1 MKNYILFDLD
11 GTLLNPKEGITKS
24 IQYAL
29 KHMGIE
35 VEDLDSLSK
44 FIGPP
49 LRGSFRDCY
58 NFNEEEVAQAM
69 IKYREYFSVTGL
81 FENIIYSDI
90 EEMLQQLV
98 QGGKKL
104 ILATSK
110 PEVFAKQIMEHF
122 HLAPYFE
129 DMCGSTMDA
138 SREKKGDVIRYA
150 LNKNNITDMDQVVM
164 IGDRK
169 HDIIG
174 AKENDMDS
182 IGVLYGFG
190 DRQELLEAGADHIV
204 ETVKEL
210 ETLILKGMK

>member
-35 VEDLDSLSK
+35 VENLDSLSK

-49 LRGSFRDCY
+49 LRGSFRDYY
-58 NFNEEEVAQAM
+58 NFNEEEVELAM

-81 FENIIYSDI
+81 FENTTYPDI
-90 EEMLQQLV
+90 EEMLQHLQ

-110 PEVFAKQIMEHF
+110 PEVFAKQIMDHF
-122 HLAPYFE
+122 HLAQYFE
-129 DMCGSTMDA
+129 DICGSTMDA

-150 LNKNNITDMDQVVM
+150 LNKNKITDMEQVVM

-204 ETVKEL
+204 ETAKEL
-210 ETLILKGMK
+210 ETLLLKGLE

>member
-49 LRGSFRDCY
+49 LRDAFRDY
-58 NFNEEEVAQAM
+58 WNFNEEEVAQAM

-81 FENIIYSDI
+81 YENIIYPNI
-90 EEMLQQLV
+90 EEMLQHLV

-122 HLAPYFE
+122 HLAQYFQ
-129 DMCGSTMDA
+129 DICGSTLDA

-150 LNKNNITDMDQVVM
+150 LCKNKITDMEQAVM

-174 AKENDMDS
+174 AKENSMDS

-190 DRQELLEAGADHIV
+190 NRQELLEAGAGQIA
-204 ETVKEL
+204 ETVREL
-210 ETLILKGMK
+210 ETILLKG